1 MTDSPK
7 NSPSKGK
14 KVRGIPFTSET
25 GKAYQKSSSTA
36 RMARCK
42 LRADLLLENRVRVRE
57 IFNEAIETLDA
68 DKLEFATKALTFLG
82 VDFRA
87 SPEFVQKLDVEEKTK
102 TDITINYL
110 CKNGN

>member
-7 NSPSKGK
+7 NSPSKAK
-14 KVRGIPFTSET
+14 KVRGVPFTSES
-25 GKAYQKSSSTA
+25 GKVYQKASSTA

-42 LRADLLLENRVRVRE
+42 LRADLLLENRGRIRE
-57 IFNEAIETLDA
+57 IFNSAVETLDA
-68 DKLEFATKALTFLG
+68 DKLDFATKALTFLG

-87 SPEFVQKLDVEEKTK
+87 SPEFVQKLDVEEKTT

-110 CKNGN
+110 SKKGE